1 MIIDRVPRKLDISA
15 PSRIRDAIA
24 GLGRTED
31 IKFSPNNRRLAIAR
45 FNDDRVC
52 IFDIS
57 INPPQHGGCV
67 EISSF
72 VDISSPQLKGPH
84 GLEFLDEQHLVV
96 ANRYGRTCIFAI
108 PIGTSQRCE
117 LNPVA
122 AIDPGNSG
130 PGAIA
135 VSQCAEG
142 HEVWICNNFSNDV
155 TRLVRTESGHPDDS
169 PSVVIKK
176 WLDVPDGIAVSEDS
190 RWIAVSNHNTHSV
203 LLFKNGPTLSR
214 ETNPVGLLQDVSYPH
229 GLSFAAD
236 GRFIL
241 VADAGSP
248 HVVVYE
254 NGSLAWNG
262 VHKPALSIRVLTD
275 DEFRRHRPNRQEGGP
290 KGIDIDSTMSVLATT
305 CEAQPMAFFDLHRI
319 LRQASDGA
327 PAGSMR
333 QTRAAVALALHRG
346 RGTAAAVTLARSARN
361 AVRDILRRNG

>member
-1 MIIDRVPRKLDISA
+1 MIIDRIPRKLDISA
-15 PSRIRDAIA
+15 PSRIRGAIA
-24 GLGRTED
+24 ALGRTED
-31 IKFSPNNRRLAIAR
+31 IKFSPNNRRLAVAQ

-52 IFDIS
+52 IFEIS
-57 INPPQHGGCV
+57 ITPPQHGGYV
-67 EISSF
+67 EINSF

-84 GLEFLDEQHLVV
+84 GLEFLDDQHFVV
-96 ANRYGRTCIFAI
+96 ANRYGMTCIFAI
-108 PIGTSQRCE
+108 PVGTSHRCE
-117 LNPVA
+117 LEPVA
-122 AIDPGNSG
+122 AIDPGDSG

-155 TRLVRTESGHPDDS
+155 TRLVRTKSGHSGES

-176 WLDVPDGIAVSEDS
+176 WLDIPDGIAVSQDS

-203 LLFKNGPTLSR
+203 LIFKNGPALSQ
-214 ETNPVGLLQDVSYPH
+214 ETNPIGVLQDVSYPH
-229 GLSFAAD
+229 GLSFTAD
-236 GRFIL
+236 SRFIL

-248 HVVVYE
+248 YVVVYG
-254 NGSLAWNG
+254 NRSLEWDG

-275 DEFRRHRPNRQEGGP
+275 EEFRRHRPNRQEGGP

-305 CEAQPMAFFDLHRI
+305 CEAQPIAFFDLHRI

-327 PAGSMR
+327 AAGSMR

-346 RGTAAAVTLARSARN
+346 RGRAAAVTLARSARN
-361 AVRDILRRNG
+361 AARDILRRNG

>member
-275 DEFRRHRPNRQEGGP
+275 EEFRRHRPNRQEGGP

-305 CEAQPMAFFDLHRI
+305 CEAQPVAFFDLGPI

-346 RGTAAAVTLARSARN
+346 RGRAAAVTLARSARN
-361 AVRDILRRNG
+361 ALRDVLRRNG